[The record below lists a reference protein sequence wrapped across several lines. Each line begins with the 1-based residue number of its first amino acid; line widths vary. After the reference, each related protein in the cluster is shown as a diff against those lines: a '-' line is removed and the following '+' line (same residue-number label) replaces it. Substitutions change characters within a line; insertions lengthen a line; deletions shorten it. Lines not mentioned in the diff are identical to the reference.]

1 MAYISTPTSGPH
13 APGRSSQR
21 AVDLSTRISQVIV
34 DFQRSFPDTRPA
46 DVQQAMRLAWGSSF
60 DTNRRHRAVLVA
72 LLVSGLLF
80 FALGLFVLGA

>member
-1 MAYISTPTSGPH
+1 MAYVPTPTSNPH
-13 APGRSSQR
+13 ATGRPSQR
-21 AVDLSTRISQVIV
+21 ALDLSTRISQAIV

-46 DVQQAMRLAWGSSF
+46 DVQQAMRLAWGSNF
-60 DTNRRHRAVLVA
+60 DTNRRRRALIVA

>member
-1 MAYISTPTSGPH
+1 MTYIPVPTGSPH
-13 APGRSSQR
+13 TPGRPSQR
-21 AVDLSTRISQVIV
+21 AVDLSARISQVIL

-60 DTNRRHRAVLVA
+60 DTNRRRQALLVA

>member
-1 MAYISTPTSGPH
+1 MAYIPTPTSGSH
-13 APGRSSQR
+13 APGRPSQR
-21 AVDLSTRISQVIV
+21 ALDLSSRISQVIL

-60 DTNRRHRAVLVA
+60 DTNRRRRAVLVG

>member
-1 MAYISTPTSGPH
+1 MAFIPIPTGSPH
-13 APGRSSQR
+13 SPGRPSQR
-21 AVDLSTRISQVIV
+21 AVDLSTRISQVIL
-34 DFQRSFPDTRPA
+34 DFQRSFPDTRPV

-60 DTNRRHRAVLVA
+60 DTNRRRQAILVA

>member
-1 MAYISTPTSGPH
+1 MAYIPTPTSSHH
-13 APGRSSQR
+13 APGRPSQR

-60 DTNRRHRAVLVA
+60 DTDRRRRALLVA